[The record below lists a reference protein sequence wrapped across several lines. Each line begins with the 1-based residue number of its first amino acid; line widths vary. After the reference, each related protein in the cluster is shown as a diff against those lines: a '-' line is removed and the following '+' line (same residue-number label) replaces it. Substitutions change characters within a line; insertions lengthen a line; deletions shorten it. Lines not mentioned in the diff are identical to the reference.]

1 MIPPT
6 RTHLVTGAGSGIGAA
21 LVGALHERGDALV
34 LLARSGE
41 RADDLAATYP
51 GATTLVA
58 DLADPPGLERALAEA
73 DLPDSLDS
81 VVHVAGAVD
90 LAPLA
95 ELDLADWQRQL
106 DVNLTAPALVTRAAL
121 PALRA
126 ARGLVLFV
134 NSGAGLAAHP
144 DWSAYA
150 ASKFG
155 LRALAD
161 ALRGEEKPHG
171 VRVTTVFPGRTATPM
186 QEKVHRQEG
195 RDYDASAWI
204 DPRTVAATILH
215 VLDLPRDATVPEV
228 SVHPAPR

>member
-1 MIPPT
+1 MNLS
-6 RTHLVTGAGSGIGAA
+6 THLVTGAGSGIGAA

-73 DLPDSLDS
+73 HLPDSLDS